1 MKRILSIGPALAVV
15 VGSLG
20 GCAAVQKEPNDSAS
34 SQMAS
39 LPVESEAQRIANQRV
54 QEDIAGVKV
63 LIVVAC
69 SEKLSI
75 PTVERP
81 EDLATVKKCSDDQLK
96 VIGNDALARIEAR
109 ELSDSEVGPFM
120 LNQAAAFLQAN
131 SEAARAR
138 DPAELIKIAREGG
151 GRLFLSKPE

>member
-1 MKRILSIGPALAVV
+1 MLLGPLLAVV

-20 GCAAVQKEPNDSAS
+20 GCAAVPKEPNDSAS

-39 LPVESEAQRIANQRV
+39 LPVESEAQRIAKRRI

-63 LIVVAC
+63 LIIFGC
-69 SEKLSI
+69 SEKLNI
-75 PTVERP
+75 PTIERP
-81 EDLATVKKCSDDQLK
+81 EDLTIVKKCTDEQLK
-96 VIGNDALARIEAR
+96 VVGNDVLTRMAAK
-109 ELSDSEVGPFM
+109 ELSDSEGGPYM
-120 LNQAAAFLQAN
+120 LKQAAAFLQAN

-151 GRLFLSKPE
+151 GRLLLSKPE